1 MPVGL
6 TSRANPMFYSNYER
20 TWQERW
26 LVLEEDDGLARHG
39 QGDRFVV
46 LRADRGQIGVRQTR
60 HGFVE

>member
-1 MPVGL
+1 
-6 TSRANPMFYSNYER
+6 MFYSNYER